1 VDTNDNSAKRLESLT
16 QYSSNIGLVQASRD
30 SLPSMVILMVSV
42 LIERYTTSELSVI
55 IALGVGI
62 VLDYVSSFLRNYFK
76 IRNEQR
82 LTVIE
87 LLHKKGYDL
96 SERNIRQIVV
106 LSRIGSAS
114 QIARA
119 KFLLNTLQ
127 GVEYENRKP

>member
-1 VDTNDNSAKRLESLT
+1 MDTNDNSAKRLESLT